1 MYVRSVRQLTR
12 TSSDVEGREL
22 ILTKNE
28 TFPRYADI
36 ANQLEQ
42 EISTLSPNSLLA
54 TEEQLA
60 QRFSV
65 SRVTV
70 RSALDLLERSGLV
83 SRLRGRGT
91 VVSPRKVTRRFSP
104 LYSFEKDLASQGIK
118 FTTRILSFSD
128 ESESPAEIRERLQ
141 LPRNARVGHLSLVRI
156 VDDRIICHNDRYYP
170 SRIARKIQPR
180 QIETRDSADVLEE
193 MVGQPIVGVKWES
206 EVVPVSA
213 DIAAALELASRTL
226 VFANTYTW
234 MIADGTAV
242 EAGIVSYRIDRCK
255 FKYEIDFNRPDTE
268 SAGTLV
274 PIKVSL

>member
-1 MYVRSVRQLTR
+1 
-12 TSSDVEGREL
+12 
-22 ILTKNE
+22 LTKNE

-36 ANQLEQ
+36 ANQLER
-42 EISTLSPNSLLA
+42 EISTLGPNSLLA

-60 QRFSV
+60 QRCSV

-91 VVSPRKVTRRFSP
+91 VVSPPKVTRRFSP

-118 FTTRILSFSD
+118 FGTKVISFSD
-128 ESESPAEIRERLQ
+128 QAEPPAEIRERLQ

-170 SRIARKIQPR
+170 SRIARKIQPQ

-206 EVVPVSA
+206 EIVPVSA
-213 DIAAALELASRTL
+213 EIADALEVASRTL

-234 MIADGTAV
+234 LIADGTPV

-255 FKYEIDFNRPDTE
+255 FKYEIDFNRPGTE

-274 PIKVSL
+274 PFKVSL